1 MNGPRT
7 ESGVTRQVPGRQV
20 RRLGLAGVS
29 RPVGR
34 ARDFTGAA
42 LAEWQWAD
50 PQADDPDEQ
59 ERAEDVLLVV
69 SELVANAMTHGGGV
83 RELMI
88 TLDGDTLVVGATD
101 GESRP
106 PTLHPPGDPAR
117 PGGHGLQVVRR
128 LSGQWGTTPHPTGK
142 TVWARFDR

>member
-1 MNGPRT
+1 
-7 ESGVTRQVPGRQV
+7 
-20 RRLGLAGVS
+20 
-29 RPVGR
+29 
-34 ARDFTGAA
+34 
-42 LAEWQWAD
+42 
-50 PQADDPDEQ
+50 
-59 ERAEDVLLVV
+59 
-69 SELVANAMTHGGGV
+69 
-83 RELMI
+83 MI

>member
-7 ESGVTRQVPGRQV
+7 DAGVHPQAPDRQV
-20 RRLGLAGVS
+20 RRLGLRGVS
-29 RPVGR
+29 GPVGR
-34 ARDFTGAA
+34 ARDFTGRA
-42 LAEWQWAD
+42 LAEWAWAD
-50 PQADDPDEQ
+50 SRAEDPDEV

-83 RELMI
+83 LELVV
-88 TLDGDTLVVGATD
+88 TLDGDAVVVGATD
-101 GESRP
+101 GEGRA
-106 PTLHPPGDPAR
+106 PTLPTPGDPAR

-128 LSGQWGTTPHPTGK
+128 LATSWGTTPQPTGK